1 MTGGAGILS
10 RLHTSI
16 TKWRMYMAI
25 EHDYWGISTVNNSVW
40 KSANMHIKIYVGRC
54 ANTPIV
60 KHSYTALN
68 DLQERIELEQ
78 RHSKPSSNKSR
89 DPLM

>member
-1 MTGGAGILS
+1 MSGGAGILS

-16 TKWRMYMAI
+16 
-25 EHDYWGISTVNNSVW
+25 SVW

-89 DPLM
+89 DPLI